1 MKLNLGRFWSCFP
14 VGHKALL
21 RHICTGAIVFV
32 TVIII
37 PDDWDNQVTFVK
49 KTAHQRPAGSH
60 RFFFLQTTNSKGR
73 LSDDDGAQICSWLI
87 IYIYQSILDL
97 YHLRNGKSFVTYNKL
112 ILKTVKERH
121 YWTLFKGI
129 STTK

>member
-60 RFFFLQTTNSKGR
+60 RFSSYRLQTPKDAFRTMT
-73 LSDDDGAQICSWLI
+73 AP
-87 IYIYQSILDL
+87 
-97 YHLRNGKSFVTYNKL
+97 KSARGL
-112 ILKTVKERH
+112 
-121 YWTLFKGI
+121 
-129 STTK
+129 